1 MFLHFDSF
9 DSFDSSAETILE
21 GYGVWRMVRRRIF
34 WCSSR
39 GRERKDVG
47 SWVLL
52 TGFVDAS
59 GMGLVTT
66 ACSIESPIFVELC
79 RGSVIK
85 RVFKW
90 NDGFSL
96 RLDVRDTR

>member
-1 MFLHFDSF
+1 MCSCTLIALIALLRSYSRDIVF
-9 DSFDSSAETILE
+9 
-21 GYGVWRMVRRRIF
+21 GVWVRRRIF
-34 WCSSR
+34 WRSSR

-59 GMGLVTT
+59 GVGLVTT